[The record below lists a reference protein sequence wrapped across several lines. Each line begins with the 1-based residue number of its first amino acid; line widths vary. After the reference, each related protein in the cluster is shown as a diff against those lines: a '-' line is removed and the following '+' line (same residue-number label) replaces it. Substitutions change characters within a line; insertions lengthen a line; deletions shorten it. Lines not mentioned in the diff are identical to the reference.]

1 MRVHDDWSSTRLEE
15 VAMWLLCMLPIF
27 VILYVVISHSLQRSA
42 LFGKNATIAVAFC
55 ATFLCVLGLYET
67 LAPRG
72 NTDQTDV
79 GGGGTGFDF
88 LLIPYAA
95 LALAILAMF
104 LLLFIRKLL
113 GHDDGRKPHPD
124 TFSRKKT
131 SYGGKNPAM
140 KSRSPQDLRRLRQ
153 SSEPVR
159 LGSGNRPDNPQ
170 RELQGNHHNER
181 RC

>member
-1 MRVHDDWSSTRLEE
+1 
-15 VAMWLLCMLPIF
+15 MWLLCMLPIF

-88 LLIPYAA
+88 LLIPCAA
-95 LALAILAMF
+95 LALAILTMF
-104 LLLFIRKLL
+104 LLLFIRKVL
-113 GHDDGRKPHPD
+113 GHYDGRKPHPD

-131 SYGGKNPAM
+131 LYGGTNSPM
-140 KSRSPQDLRRLRQ
+140 KSRSPQDLGRPRQ
-153 SSEPVR
+153 SSGPVR
-159 LGSGNRPDNPQ
+159 LGSGNGLDHPKKP
-170 RELQGNHHNER
+170 QGNYHNER